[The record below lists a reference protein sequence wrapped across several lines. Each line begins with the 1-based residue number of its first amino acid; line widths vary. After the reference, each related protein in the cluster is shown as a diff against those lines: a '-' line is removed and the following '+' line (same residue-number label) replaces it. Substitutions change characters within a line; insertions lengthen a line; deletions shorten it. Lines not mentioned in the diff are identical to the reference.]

1 LHPSDRKCTTRPCVR
16 SLMASGVFSD
26 DLLFIVSAIC
36 GMLRTVLCVWKI
48 ELPHSTDL
56 HRPPQG
62 PERVNGLYA
71 FRTLLDHG
79 ARLAPR
85 FRLPG
90 RGYESPL
97 WFLRGRG
104 KTDPERC
111 FSQRAVWMV
120 SYNLLYRKESSH
132 ANEPWYPQV
141 S

>member
-1 LHPSDRKCTTRPCVR
+1 
-16 SLMASGVFSD
+16 MASGVFSD

-79 ARLAPR
+79 ARLALGSDFPVEDMNPLCGFYAAVARLTPNGASPR
-85 FRLPG
+85 GPSG
-90 RGYESPL
+90 
-97 WFLRGRG
+97 W
-104 KTDPERC
+104 
-111 FSQRAVWMV
+111 
-120 SYNLLYRKESSH
+120 
-132 ANEPWYPQV
+132 
-141 S
+141 